1 MQKHIS
7 IKVTGKVQGVFFRAS
22 TREVASKLGL
32 NRFCSGTS
40 PMAASTSKRRV
51 KKRSLVELTAWC
63 RQGPR
68 LAQVDHLDIK
78 EGKWEGFRDFVISH

>member
-32 NRFCSGTS
+32 VGFVRNEPDGGVYIEAEGEEATLLEF
-40 PMAASTSKRRV
+40 
-51 KKRSLVELTAWC
+51 TAWC